1 MSRDRAGDRGPR
13 PAAKPEDVAGP
24 VALVTGANRGL
35 GREVCRQ
42 LADRGYTVALTAR
55 DLAKATGA
63 AREIDRTGNRVL
75 AGQLDVS
82 DLASVHAVSGWLAA
96 MFGRCDVLVNNAA
109 VDYDTDARAVTADL
123 QRVRRAMETNVF
135 GAWAVTQAV
144 LPLLRRSAH
153 PRIVNVSSESGSISE
168 MTGGTPGYAMSK
180 AALNALTR
188 MLAYELRAD
197 GVLVNAVC
205 PGWTNT
211 DMGRGGRPVSA
222 GAASIV
228 WAALLSDDGPTG
240 GFFRD
245 GLPLPW

>member
-1 MSRDRAGDRGPR
+1 
-13 PAAKPEDVAGP
+13 VAGP

-82 DLASVHAVSGWLAA
+82 DSASVRAMSGWLAA
-96 MFGRCDVLVNNAA
+96 TFGRCDVLVNNAA

-135 GAWAVTQAV
+135 AVWAVTQAV

-197 GVLVNAVC
+197 GVARQRRVPWLDEHRHGSRR
-205 PGWTNT
+205 PSGQRR
-211 DMGRGGRPVSA
+211 GREHRVG
-222 GAASIV
+222 GAALRRRSHRRLLPGRTT
-228 WAALLSDDGPTG
+228 AALVIRSGSAVIVE
-240 GFFRD
+240 RIR
-245 GLPLPW
+245 

>member
-1 MSRDRAGDRGPR
+1 MAVHARR
-13 PAAKPEDVAGP
+13 AKPKDAARP
-24 VALVTGANRGL
+24 VAIVTGANRGL
-35 GREVCRQ
+35 GREICRQ
-42 LADRGYTVALTAR
+42 LAARGYTVALTAR
-55 DLAKATGA
+55 DPAKATAA
-63 AREIDRTGNRVL
+63 AREIDRTARNVI
-75 AGQLDVS
+75 AYQLDVS
-82 DLASVHAVSGWLAA
+82 DSASVRAMSRWLTSTL
-96 MFGRCDVLVNNAA
+96 GRCDVLVNNAA

-123 QRVRRAMETNVF
+123 QRVRQAMETNVF
-135 GAWAVTQAV
+135 GAWATTQAL

-153 PRIVNVSSESGSISE
+153 PRIVNVSSETGSISE
-168 MTGGTPGYAMSK
+168 MTGGTPAYAMSK

-211 DMGRGGRPVSA
+211 DMGRGGRPVSE

-245 GLPLPW
+245 GRPLPW

>member
-1 MSRDRAGDRGPR
+1 MATPSRLPHEIWRRRPR
-13 PAAKPEDVAGP
+13 
-24 VALVTGANRGL
+24 
-35 GREVCRQ
+35 
-42 LADRGYTVALTAR
+42 
-55 DLAKATGA
+55 A
-63 AREIDRTGNRVL
+63 AREIDRTGSRVL

-82 DLASVHAVSGWLAA
+82 DSASVRAMSGWLAA
-96 MFGRCDVLVNNAA
+96 TFGRCDVLVNNAA